1 MKNAISFFFKTKLY
15 KGRITY
21 QRVKEIIESYG
32 FTLIEYDLTADDEIV
47 EILRSFS
54 LLGHAAAYDCFTHVV
69 DTHHKYVFLKSG
81 NTDKDKIYLL
91 LHEAGH
97 IYEEHFTSKELVHH
111 TSTAKERRANLFS
124 SAMLF
129 LNHMSRTFPCLLA
142 LAVLTGILFTL
153 IYSTDS
159 PEEDMPDIVYFT
171 EGGEV
176 YHLFEDCHHI
186 ENSNALSGTIEAC
199 RKHRVCETCRARW
212 EKDGAPK
219 GMTALEFIKS
229 LSTIPVAP

>member
-32 FTLIEYDLTADDEIV
+32 FTLIEYDLTADDEIA

-129 LNHMSRTFPCLLA
+129 LNHMCRALPCFLVLA
-142 LAVLTGILFTL
+142 ALTGILF
-153 IYSTDS
+153 IFVYATDS
-159 PEEDMPDIVYFT
+159 PQKDMPEIICYT
-171 EGGEV
+171 ESGEV
-176 YHLFEDCHHI
+176 YHLFEDCYHLKDAAI
-186 ENSNALSGTIEAC
+186 LSGTIEYSG
-199 RKHRVCETCRARW
+199 KHRVCETCKERA
-212 EKDGAPK
+212 E
-219 GMTALEFIKS
+219 ME
-229 LSTIPVAP
+229 